1 MTWPSAW
8 RHPAPQEGGECPGD
22 SGEPPLGTDACKQG
36 PPPQG
41 ARAFY
46 TRRPRRTPGP
56 VLRPA
61 HSCICRL
68 SAIALLFQRH
78 EAWGRLAENGPRKG
92 RHLSP
97 GARTRTGRWILLAS
111 PGSAAGLGA
120 PRGRVCG
127 PRSRPASPSH
137 AGDYGQQLSSQEPS
151 CYPPPPRWA
160 LSQDPEAALGPPFV
174 RLCPP
179 QPP

>member
-1 MTWPSAW
+1 MTRPSAW
-8 RHPAPQEGGECPGD
+8 RHPCTPGGRGM
-22 SGEPPLGTDACKQG
+22 
-36 PPPQG
+36 PQG
-41 ARAFY
+41 QRQAAPGRRCLQARASSPGSPGLLHAP
-46 TRRPRRTPGP
+46 TTQDSRPGP
-56 VLRPA
+56 ASRPLL
-61 HSCICRL
+61 HL
-68 SAIALLFQRH
+68 PSAIALLFQRH